1 MKENLSFD
9 KPLYVLAP
17 LAGFT
22 DLPFRSVVK
31 KFGADLTVSEMLS
44 SNALAR
50 GSKKTLHMLEK
61 SSLEDPYSVQI
72 AGADVDIVRSAVE
85 ILNEQEGIDIIDLNC
100 GCPVPKVVGHG
111 SGSSLLLNL
120 PLMGEIIKTI
130 KETSNK
136 SMTSVKIRLGFE
148 EKNHVDIAK
157 VVQDSGADFIA
168 VHGRTR
174 AGKFKAAVDYDA
186 IREIKEAVDIPVIA
200 NGDIDSY
207 KKAKWVLEHTGA
219 DTLSHSLDKH
229 KGLDQYIHL
238 SFIKDHP
245 MYHIA
250 KSRQSIIDPVWLEID
265 ISVLFEKNTLFC
277 DKVANDS
284 TAKLFKIDKIKKKI
298 DFDTMLFSL
307 IFDEY
312 KEARKA
318 EILVLDHISSDKI
331 LGVYNGK

>member
-1 MKENLSFD
+1 MLNKLSFD
-9 KPLYVLAP
+9 NPIYVLAP

-44 SNALAR
+44 SNALAH
-50 GSKKTLHMLEK
+50 GSEKTIHMLEK

-72 AGADVDIVRSAVE
+72 AGADVDVVRQAVE
-85 ILNEQEGIDIIDLNC
+85 ILNDQEGIDILDLNC

-111 SGSSLLLNL
+111 SGSSLLLDL

-157 VVQDSGADFIA
+157 MVEDSGADFLA

-186 IREIKEAVDIPVIA
+186 IKEIKEAINIPVIA

-207 KKAKWVLEHTGA
+207 NKAKWVLEHTGA
-219 DTLSHSLDKH
+219 DGVMIGRGAVGAPWIFHQLRTGEEH
-229 KGLDQYIHL
+229 
-238 SFIKDHP
+238 
-245 MYHIA
+245 
-250 KSRQSIIDPVWLEID
+250 
-265 ISVLFEKNTLFC
+265 
-277 DKVANDS
+277 
-284 TAKLFKIDKIKKKI
+284 I
-298 DFDTMLFSL
+298 DFALKHEIIMEHFDKMIEFYGTHGVPMFRKHTHTYSKGYRGASL
-307 IFDEY
+307 LRNDVNSITDIQEF
-312 KEARKA
+312 RN
-318 EILVLDHISSDKI
+318 LLDDFFR
-331 LGVYNGK
+331 NGEFA